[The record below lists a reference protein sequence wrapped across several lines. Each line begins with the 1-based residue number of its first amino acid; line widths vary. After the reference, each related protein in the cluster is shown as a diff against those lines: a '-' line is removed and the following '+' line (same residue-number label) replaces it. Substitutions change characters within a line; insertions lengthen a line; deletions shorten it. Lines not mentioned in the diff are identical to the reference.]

1 MACIWWPQDTLF
13 PARGEEKCP
22 RECNNMCQ
30 KSALRLTFYN
40 KINGERVSFC
50 NFSSQQNA
58 LQIFGFSKTK
68 TMKKYVGE
76 WVAKK
81 HARQHEKC
89 PTHLPTNN

>member
-30 KSALRLTFYN
+30 KSALGLTFYN
-40 KINGERVSFC
+40 KINGERVSFATFHP
-50 NFSSQQNA
+50 NKTLFKKS
-58 LQIFGFSKTK
+58 IFSKTQ

-76 WVAKK
+76 
-81 HARQHEKC
+81 
-89 PTHLPTNN
+89 

>member
-40 KINGERVSFC
+40 KVNGERVSFATFHS
-50 NFSSQQNA
+50 N
-58 LQIFGFSKTK
+58 KTLF
-68 TMKKYVGE
+68 KKLFFQ
-76 WVAKK
+76 KPK
-81 HARQHEKC
+81 R
-89 PTHLPTNN
+89 